1 MAPTRTKSCQSSQ
14 VMRRIIAMRAG
25 WDDRPIKLTLSA
37 FNYPELPPPIR
48 RGRGGLR
55 RLGSKCRVQQV
66 ADSPIHEN
74 IYKIKGSVCVTSS
87 SIAITC
93 ARCLI

>member
-1 MAPTRTKSCQSSQ
+1 VAPTRTKSCQSSQ

-37 FNYPELPPPIR
+37 FNYPELPPPIW

-55 RLGSKCRVQQV
+55 RLGSSAESNR
-66 ADSPIHEN
+66 SPIVQTHEN
-74 IYKIKGSVCVTSS
+74 IYKLKGCVCVATSN
-87 SIAITC
+87 IAITC
-93 ARCLI
+93 ARRLF